1 MVLYKHIIII
11 QPRIDGIT
19 NFKLIHIISIGYIT
33 NLKLIHIKQLNI
45 NNFANLKYT
54 DTQNIAK
61 YRPLH

>member
-19 NFKLIHIISIGYIT
+19 NFKLIQIISIGYIT

-54 DTQNIAK
+54 DIQNIAK
-61 YRPLH
+61 YRSLH